1 MIAKLWSNFYCETSA
16 VVNFQPRG
24 RNENGQDIGS
34 FYVLDLMPPP
44 HTGQVGATTTCS
56 QNKHVGEFL
65 YFKLPKPSVKV
76 KSRSIKD
83 VTKYVLNTDVQF
95 TN

>member
-1 MIAKLWSNFYCETSA
+1 MSDFRPLW
-16 VVNFQPRG
+16 G
-24 RNENGQDIGS
+24 GG
-34 FYVLDLMPPP
+34 
-44 HTGQVGATTTCS
+44 HTGQVGDHTTCS

-65 YFKLPKPSVKV
+65 YFKLPKLAVQV
-76 KSRSIKD
+76 KSRPIKD

>member
-1 MIAKLWSNFYCETSA
+1 MPF
-16 VVNFQPRG
+16 
-24 RNENGQDIGS
+24 ENGIWKKVQLWMGGCG
-34 FYVLDLMPPP
+34 

-65 YFKLPKPSVKV
+65 YFKLPKLSLQV
-76 KSRSIKD
+76 KSRPIKD

>member
-1 MIAKLWSNFYCETSA
+1 MLVAKTLTPFA
-16 VVNFQPRG
+16 PG
-24 RNENGQDIGS
+24 AG
-34 FYVLDLMPPP
+34 

-65 YFKLPKPSVKV
+65 YFKLPKLSVQV
-76 KSRSIKD
+76 KLRPIKD

>member
-1 MIAKLWSNFYCETSA
+1 MTEFPQIYALYCPIIE
-16 VVNFQPRG
+16 QRKK
-24 RNENGQDIGS
+24 
-34 FYVLDLMPPP
+34 PPSP
-44 HTGQVGATTTCS
+44 LKKNLPNVQKEGGGGHTGQVGDHTTCS

-65 YFKLPKPSVKV
+65 YFKLPKLPVQV
-76 KSRSIKD
+76 KSRAIKD

>member
-1 MIAKLWSNFYCETSA
+1 MIIENVII
-16 VVNFQPRG
+16 VVIDSTDRKKGDFSFDFRRG
-24 RNENGQDIGS
+24 GG
-34 FYVLDLMPPP
+34 
-44 HTGQVGATTTCS
+44 HTGQVGDHTTCS

-65 YFKLPKPSVKV
+65 YFKLPKLPVQV
-76 KSRSIKD
+76 KSRPIKD

>member
-1 MIAKLWSNFYCETSA
+1 MKPYFSYGVPPNSAKFFLAKWFSVKGVA
-16 VVNFQPRG
+16 G
-24 RNENGQDIGS
+24 
-34 FYVLDLMPPP
+34 

-65 YFKLPKPSVKV
+65 YFKLPKLPVQV
-76 KSRSIKD
+76 KSRPIKD

>member
-1 MIAKLWSNFYCETSA
+1 MLYRVIQTKLLQEPVLAQCEG
-16 VVNFQPRG
+16 V
-24 RNENGQDIGS
+24 
-34 FYVLDLMPPP
+34 PP

-65 YFKLPKPSVKV
+65 YFKLPNLLVQV
-76 KSRSIKD
+76 KSSAIKD
-83 VTKYVLNTDVQF
+83 VTKYVLNTNVQF